1 MRASVAAKG
10 GRPVFTR
17 EHHAQLSGFRRN
29 LFGYACAL
37 CADTAT
43 AEDLYQDTL
52 VRAMSARAV
61 PADGRA
67 FRVWMF
73 RILRN
78 LWIDRIRT
86 SVREEESNVVVDFD
100 SNLMMNG
107 EEVTINRIAVRQAF
121 TRLEKHHQDVL
132 ALVDVGGFSY
142 EETAQLL
149 DLPRGTVM
157 SRVSRARA
165 ALAHELRDER
175 IVALPV
181 RRGRA

>member
-1 MRASVAAKG
+1 M
-10 GRPVFTR
+10 FTR
-17 EHHAQLSGFRRN
+17 EHHAQLIRFRRN

-37 CADTAT
+37 CPDTAT

-52 VRAMSARAV
+52 VRAMSAHAV
-61 PADGRA
+61 PVDSRS

-73 RILRN
+73 RVLRN
-78 LWIDRIRT
+78 LWIDRIR
-86 SVREEESNVVVDFD
+86 SSIREKETNAVVDFD
-100 SNLMMNG
+100 CNLEMNG
-107 EEVTINRIAVRQAF
+107 EEVTVNRIAVRQAF
-121 TRLEKHHQDVL
+121 TRLEKHHRDVL
-132 ALVDVGGFSY
+132 ALVDIGGFSY

-165 ALAHELRDER
+165 ALAHELRDDR
-175 IVALPV
+175 VVPLPV